1 MNIRETNKGN
11 IKMVLSVEQAKAL
24 NRLLCRMSGEDYR
37 KFVPDDKEY
46 SELCGIWSHLK
57 DFMSVHG

>member
-24 NRLLCRMSGEDYR
+24 NRLLCRMSVADYR
-37 KFVPDDKEY
+37 KFIPEDMEY
-46 SELCGIWSHLK
+46 GELCVIWIHLK

>member
-11 IKMVLSVEQAKAL
+11 VEMVLSVEQAKAL
-24 NRLLCRMSGEDYR
+24 NKLLCGMTGEDYR
-37 KFVPDDKEY
+37 KFVPEDMEY
-46 SELCGIWSHLK
+46 TELCVIWSNLT

>member
-11 IKMVLSVEQAKAL
+11 VKMVLSVEQAKAL
-24 NRLLCRMSGEDYR
+24 NKLLCGMSVEDYR
-37 KFVPDDKEY
+37 KFVPEEY
-46 SELCGIWSHLK
+46 AELYRIWIHLK

>member
-11 IKMVLSVEQAKAL
+11 VKMVLSVEQAKAL
-24 NRLLCRMSGEDYR
+24 NRLLCRMSGDDYR
-37 KFVPDDKEY
+37 KFVLEDMEY
-46 SELCGIWSHLK
+46 AELCGIWSHLK